1 MMYIRYETNRMGG
14 KKQVCVGSNGLLTKA
29 NGKYT
34 NLFKLVFGEQDYFL
48 PFMFFPTS
56 FLSRYYFS
64 NKRAIILKQNKNQII
79 TQTVKNKQKNKTKP
93 CYHILL
99 FPKCGDVR
107 RDPCCD
113 CLPDHLEPLLAI
125 ISSSCLNM
133 LFKQG
138 IKMLENSNFTPTF
151 DIFRIIRKLSG
162 GTLEFSKTF

>member
-1 MMYIRYETNRMGG
+1 
-14 KKQVCVGSNGLLTKA
+14 
-29 NGKYT
+29 
-34 NLFKLVFGEQDYFL
+34 
-48 PFMFFPTS
+48 MFFPTS

-99 FPKCGDVR
+99 FPKCRDVR

-151 DIFRIIRKLSG
+151 DIFKIIPKLSG
-162 GTLEFSKTF
+162 GTLEFSKTFWKHNNVFNQPDSKTRNISICPHIYQNVQHSILST